1 MIKKI
6 FKISISLFLLFD
18 TCLYAA
24 EGIVTAN
31 PVTAD
36 NIVNAS
42 EASEEITLTGT
53 ATEGDIS
60 EGDDVAAVP
69 FNPAL
74 NQRGVCLVMQDNPRP
89 KECIRHGDT
98 REIMDA
104 DQG

>member
-1 MIKKI
+1 M
-6 FKISISLFLLFD
+6 SDMD
-18 TCLYAA
+18 TIYVVMRIRDHTA
-24 EGIVTAN
+24 EYWSGIHWTQDVAYSMRYSKL
-31 PVTAD
+31 P
-36 NIVNAS
+36 
-42 EASEEITLTGT
+42 
-53 ATEGDIS
+53 DIS